1 MVQGFTRRC
10 ISNASAKLSTSFLAR
25 SGFQNPFS
33 IFLHYSLKFSVFL
46 CFSLFMAQKSNYIAN
61 GTRRWKRLRSVA
73 VGRNDL
79 WYKCRHVVMHSKSA
93 PTGYRATLSESTTGV
108 CIANRGCACGVPTAI
123 DRVTPLG
130 SFLYS
135 SLCHLIYYYLIR
147 LNHYLFLNSSSCL
160 KQCRL
165 MICCSSRSG
174 LLWM

>member
-1 MVQGFTRRC
+1 MSSILLLFCEGLGDGSPYAT
-10 ISNASAKLSTSFLAR
+10 AKLSTSFLAR

-73 VGRNDL
+73 VGWNDL

-93 PTGYRATLSESTTGV
+93 PTGYRATLSESITGV

-130 SFLYS
+130 SFCEVLVPS
-135 SLCHLIYYYLIR
+135 AISLLSKNQASRWVGHECYFITLFKTLLI
-147 LNHYLFLNSSSCL
+147 
-160 KQCRL
+160 KK
-165 MICCSSRSG
+165 
-174 LLWM
+174 